1 MRARSHHATGGTLAI
16 TGSSMR
22 GSHLLA
28 ISMVLCS
35 AAFGQSPSTGSAQ
48 AYPNKAIR
56 VIVPFGPGTGTDI
69 LARILTEDLRATHGW
84 NFVVDNRAG
93 GSAQIAAE
101 LAARATPDGY
111 TVFLSTNTPH
121 SANPF
126 LFKKLNYDPIK
137 DFAAVCRIIHYG
149 FILAVNPNSGIK
161 TVPELLVFVKAN
173 PGKTS
178 YAFGNSTGQVNG
190 AFFVKAA
197 KLDSIAVPYKSTPPA
212 MTDLIGG
219 QVHFMFVDMAS
230 SQGHVKAG
238 RLRAIGVMSDQ
249 RSKIVPDLPAVGETV
264 PGFDTTPWAGFFVPA
279 GTPKAIITKLNAET
293 VRTISKP
300 AVSQKLS
307 EMGLEP
313 IPSSPDEL
321 DRFVLQQLKT
331 WGKKIREAGI
341 LPE

>member
-1 MRARSHHATGGTLAI
+1 MKKLLFLA
-16 TGSSMR
+16 GLSM
-22 GSHLLA
+22 
-28 ISMVLCS
+28 MLC
-35 AAFGQSPSTGSAQ
+35 AAAYGQG
-48 AYPNKAIR
+48 AYPDKPIR

-69 LARILTEDLRATHGW
+69 LARILTEDLRAGLGW

-101 LAARATPDGY
+101 LAARAAPDGY

-126 LFKKLNYDPIK
+126 LYKKLNYDPIK

-149 FILAVNPNSGIK
+149 FILAVNPNSGIR
-161 TVPELLVFVKAN
+161 TVPDLLAFVKSR

-190 AFFVKAA
+190 AYFVKAA
-197 KLDSIAVPYKSTPPA
+197 NLDSVAVPYKSTPPA

-249 RSKIVPDLPAVGETV
+249 RSKLMPDLPAVGETV

-279 GTPKAIITKLNAET
+279 GTPKTIISRLSTETLKTLN
-293 VRTISKP
+293 KP
-300 AVSQKLS
+300 AVNQKLT
-307 EMGLEP
+307 ELGLEP
-313 IPSSPDEL
+313 VPSGPEEL
-321 DRFVLQQLKT
+321 DRFVQQQLKN
-331 WGKKIREAGI
+331 WGKKIRDAGI
-341 LPE
+341 QPE